1 MLGVASYVCG
11 VAWILCYGFIAVGFA
26 SATLDGV
33 KGSFQRPSQVVFG
46 VWVALLAAALASVP
60 GLPRGGRAGMLA
72 RR

>member
-1 MLGVASYVCG
+1 M
-11 VAWILCYGFIAVGFA
+11 LCYGFITVGFV
-26 SATLDGV
+26 SATLDGL
-33 KGSFQRPSQVVFG
+33 KGSFQRPAQLVLG